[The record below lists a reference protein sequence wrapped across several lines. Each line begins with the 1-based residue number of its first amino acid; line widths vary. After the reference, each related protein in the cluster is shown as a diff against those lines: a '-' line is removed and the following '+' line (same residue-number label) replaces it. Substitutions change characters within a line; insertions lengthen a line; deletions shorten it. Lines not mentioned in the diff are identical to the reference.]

1 MSENVEHFHQDIAD
15 LGPKRAT
22 IARALIHK
30 GVTVW
35 SGIPEH
41 IIEELHNAGYKI
53 KRRKGFKKF

>member
-1 MSENVEHFHQDIAD
+1 MGENTGHFHQDISD
-15 LGPKRAT
+15 LGPKRAA

-41 IIEELHNAGYKI
+41 ILEELHNAGYQV
-53 KRRKGFKKF
+53 KRQRGFKKV

>member
-1 MSENVEHFHQDIAD
+1 MVENDGHFHQDISD
-15 LGPKRAT
+15 LGPKRAA

-41 IIEELHNAGYKI
+41 ILEELHGAGYKV
-53 KRRKGFKKF
+53 KRRKRFKKV